1 MLIRKFHLCGFLAFH
16 VNRNRGRANMDRKII
31 SISFFVLSLLCSIN
45 LCVFA
50 AVKPDRQ
57 DANMQIMPSETYTAM
72 QRLVDQGI
80 VKLPAGCRNVRN
92 ANFDRQEMA
101 VLTLQAMKRIGMDEN
116 GLVDGNRNYRLPGY
130 RETLVLKENLNQEL
144 KNMGMGQEYLMND
157 LSASSEAGELKR
169 NENRKYKV
177 SAELRYNYVKNS
189 GHNKWDWNDSR
200 LRARVFLEARLNDDW
215 HAFGMLEANKHFLS
229 QHGKDSWLEDK
240 RLYVRGMTGDTNVT
254 AGWYGY
260 MIGEG
265 NIYDSSI
272 GGVTADFGSPVN
284 YELTAARTKSHG
296 NLLSA
301 NATMT
306 DRAATYGGGLH
317 HFSNDDWGNQK
328 RTIWHA
334 MYNYRVARDLG
345 LGAMYIGSDLGD
357 RDGRKHGFVG
367 TVSVGK
373 VESWKPGSD
382 QLDFK
387 YYYQPK
393 GTYVAHTMS
402 GLADYMDGFSGP
414 AVMYHRTLFPN
425 VVLNLEYYV
434 LRELTTRNRART
446 WWTDITC
453 YF

>member
-1 MLIRKFHLCGFLAFH
+1 
-16 VNRNRGRANMDRKII
+16 
-31 SISFFVLSLLCSIN
+31 
-45 LCVFA
+45 
-50 AVKPDRQ
+50 
-57 DANMQIMPSETYTAM
+57 
-72 QRLVDQGI
+72 
-80 VKLPAGCRNVRN
+80 
-92 ANFDRQEMA
+92 
-101 VLTLQAMKRIGMDEN
+101 
-116 GLVDGNRNYRLPGY
+116 
-130 RETLVLKENLNQEL
+130 
-144 KNMGMGQEYLMND
+144 MGMGQEYLMND

>member
-1 MLIRKFHLCGFLAFH
+1 
-16 VNRNRGRANMDRKII
+16 MDRKII

-157 LSASSEAGELKR
+157 RSASSEAGELKR

-229 QHGKDSWLEDK
+229 QHGKDSWLEYK

-296 NLLSA
+296 NMLSA

-317 HFSNDDWGNQK
+317 HFSNDDWGNKK